1 MRVSGRNLTLSGV
14 TRGPA
19 PNDTGAAPEW
29 RDQPDDEAW
38 ERVRGER
45 PAPRRTPLI
54 IGAIATIA
62 AGIVAIIV
70 PAVASVGIAIFTGI
84 VLVAAGGALG
94 LGALAAEGRR
104 WKLLGGF
111 GSLLTLAAGIYLL
124 VSPLEGTFTLTV
136 ILVIWL
142 VAVGFAQ
149 IVAGFTGRG
158 SEGAGYTIFAGATSL
173 VLGLLIAT
181 ELPSSAD
188 WAIGLLVG
196 IQLVAFGLISLG
208 RALGP

>member
-1 MRVSGRNLTLSGV
+1 LCLSGCYLTLSGV
-14 TRGPA
+14 TGGPA
-19 PNDTGAAPEW
+19 QHGTGAGPEW
-29 RDQPDDEAW
+29 RAQPDDEAW

-54 IGAIATIA
+54 IGSIATIA

-70 PAVASVGIAIFTGI
+70 PAIASVGIAIFTGI

-94 LGALAAEGRR
+94 LGAIAAEGRR

-111 GSLLTLAAGIYLL
+111 GALLTLAAGIYLL

-142 VAVGFAQ
+142 VAVGIAQ
-149 IVAGFTGRG
+149 IAAGFTGRG
-158 SEGAGYTIFAGATSL
+158 SKGAGYTIFAGATSL

-196 IQLVAFGLISLG
+196 IQLVVFGLISLG